1 MPKLV
6 PELKPMKLVDNL
18 ILLAAAALVTGLLV
32 PFVSAR
38 MNERRLIQ
46 RRQAEE
52 DLVRDSKFIEAQ
64 TAFLDGLSTDLWR
77 LAGTILGVSYY
88 ASQSREQFA
97 EAWRVYDASA
107 FDELFALRANVSR
120 ANRLLSRE
128 ARGQLAEL
136 HTWLFGTVDPRLTTM
151 SRALVADPSRDA
163 GGDWTSWHVRTM
175 EELFTRVDE
184 VLATVAKEVGV
195 TERQRR

>member
-1 MPKLV
+1 
-6 PELKPMKLVDNL
+6 MKLVDNL

-64 TAFLDGLSTDLWR
+64 TSFLDGLSTDLWR

-88 ASQSREQFA
+88 ATQSREQFA

-107 FDELFALRANVSR
+107 FDELFALRGVERFVGDLLQRFRDRSGFALPQSQRRRRLARSR
-120 ANRLLSRE
+120 HR
-128 ARGQLAEL
+128 
-136 HTWLFGTVDPRLTTM
+136 
-151 SRALVADPSRDA
+151 RDEF
-163 GGDWTSWHVRTM
+163 R
-175 EELFTRVDE
+175 
-184 VLATVAKEVGV
+184 
-195 TERQRR
+195 RQRVHAAALKGSFDARHRFRFGVFAGKGIE